1 MGPWPGSGV
10 GCREDQ
16 SWGGGSEGG
25 KGVLFGYSR
34 QENEGGR
41 GEFLL
46 ACILRLVG
54 SDIREDECESLA
66 ALSQR
71 ALAVWRVFVS
81 GAGRR
86 RIWKNIFGV
95 DVSKKRKK
103 EGGQDWTVR
112 RTFSGTRKEILR
124 VKRLVQ
130 WLGGWKTAG
139 ERHSPVLLPFTSC
152 TVRASGDGGLVNLGA
167 PGLSGSLKSKLLTAD
182 QRGALQCL
190 FQFN

>member
-1 MGPWPGSGV
+1 M

-71 ALAVWRVFVS
+71 APRLDTLSSLRPWIWTALVVGVGGARTWRKQLSVAETS
-81 GAGRR
+81 H
-86 RIWKNIFGV
+86 I
-95 DVSKKRKK
+95 
-103 EGGQDWTVR
+103 GG
-112 RTFSGTRKEILR
+112 
-124 VKRLVQ
+124 
-130 WLGGWKTAG
+130 
-139 ERHSPVLLPFTSC
+139 
-152 TVRASGDGGLVNLGA
+152 
-167 PGLSGSLKSKLLTAD
+167 SGS
-182 QRGALQCL
+182 
-190 FQFN
+190 